1 MTQTRTPTPATA
13 RQQPPRLEPAASFR
27 LTGRGAVIALLG
39 FSFLSLLLAAWT
51 GWGTLADAAF
61 VCGCG
66 VVTYYTR
73 ATGLR
78 AVVVCPPL
86 VFFAGCVCAEVVT
99 SSGAFMA
106 ATGIL
111 VTLGTSA
118 LWLFTATALTV
129 VIAIGRGFRPAIP
142 RLPGMPAVKNLLDV
156 LRDELKSR

>member
-1 MTQTRTPTPATA
+1 MTQIRIPTPATA
-13 RQQPPRLEPAASFR
+13 RQQPPRLEPAGSFR
-27 LTGRGAVIALLG
+27 LTGRGAVVALLA
-39 FSFLSLLLAAWT
+39 FSFLSLLLAVWT
-51 GWGTLADAAF
+51 GWGPLADAAF

-73 ATGLR
+73 ASGLR

-86 VFFAGCVCAEVVT
+86 VFFAGCVCAEVLT

-129 VIAIGRGFRPAIP
+129 VIAIGRGFQPAIP
-142 RLPGMPAVKNLLDV
+142 RLPAVTNLLGV
-156 LRDELKSR
+156 LRDALKSR